1 MRVLMLGWEFPPHIT
16 GGLGT
21 ASHGFVVGLGST
33 HTELTFVLPHLTGD
47 EPLVDARLVDAEG
60 RITPTAPHRGHTPIS
75 SYAGPDE
82 RDGVAALG
90 AVQEFADGV
99 SRLAQREEPELVHAH
114 DWMTFPAAI
123 AATEATGAPLV
134 LHVHSCEYDRRG
146 PAADPRIVHIEQE
159 AFDRADA
166 IVCVSRYTAQRLRA
180 HYRVVAD
187 HLHVVH
193 NAVAPPDAPTQAA
206 PSSPAEDEPPV
217 VLFLGRAAAQ
227 KGPDVFL
234 QAARRVVD
242 ERDDVRFVLAG
253 DGPLLSTLV
262 ERAAEAGLARHVRF
276 TGFLRGDEVDEAY
289 ARASVFVLPSVSEPF
304 GLAPL
309 EALSR
314 NVPVIVSKQSG
325 IAEVLRNVLTV
336 DGWDVDSIAAR
347 ILEVLSQPERY
358 RESAERGAEEA
369 RALTWETQ
377 AAALV
382 RVWEGVVSEGSE

>member
-21 ASHGFVVGLGST
+21 ACHGFVVGLGTSDT
-33 HTELTFVLPHLTGD
+33 DLTFVLPRLTGD

-60 RITPTAPHRGHTPIS
+60 RITPTAPHRGNSPVS
-75 SYAGPDE
+75 SYAGTDE
-82 RDGVAALG
+82 TDGVAVLS
-90 AVQEFADGV
+90 AVQDFADGV
-99 SRLAQREEPELVHAH
+99 SRLAQREAPELIHAH

-123 AATEATGAPLV
+123 AASEATGAPLV
-134 LHVHSCEYDRRG
+134 LHIHSCEYDRRG
-146 PAADPRIVHIEQE
+146 PSADPRIVHIEQE

-166 IVCVSRYTAQRLRA
+166 IVCVSRYTARRLRA

-187 HLHVVH
+187 RLHVVH
-193 NAVAPPDAPTQAA
+193 NAVAPPEAPQQADTA
-206 PSSPAEDEPPV
+206 PPPEDEPPV

-242 ERDDVRFVLAG
+242 QRDDVRFVLAG
-253 DGPLLSTLV
+253 DGPLLPTLV

-289 ARASVFVLPSVSEPF
+289 TRASVFVLPSVSEPF

-314 NVPVIVSKQSG
+314 NVPVIVSKRSG

-336 DGWDVDSIAAR
+336 DGWDVDSIADR

-358 RESAERGAEEA
+358 RADAERGAEEA
-369 RALTWETQ
+369 RALNWETQ
-377 AAALV
+377 AEALR
-382 RVWEGVVSEGSE
+382 RVWQSLVPEGSE